1 MKLDIFNVVEL
12 GNTDKAIIKEKLD
25 DNKYKAEIVDKNGNT
40 KEVRV
45 INENEIR
52 RIVVA
57 KWIRK
62 YIKSH

>member
-57 KWIRK
+57 K
-62 YIKSH
+62 